1 MAEVDQQ
8 TITITLPDGSERSYP
23 AGATGYDVAAS
34 IGAGLARAA
43 LAIKVDG
50 TVQDLT
56 RPIESDAEI
65 AILTWDDKEGKET
78 FWHSSAHLMA
88 EALQE
93 LYPGVKFTIGPPIDQ
108 GFYYDIDPDGHQ
120 ISSDD
125 FDTIEE
131 KMLELARRDVDFERR
146 DVSKDEAESY
156 YQDLGNE
163 YKLELIEGLD
173 DGDITFYEQ
182 GSFTDLCRGP
192 HIPSTGDIKAPK
204 LLSVAGA
211 YWRDRK
217 SVV

>member
-23 AGATGYDVAAS
+23 KGTTGYDIAAS

-43 LAIKVDG
+43 LAIKVNG

-93 LYPGVKFTIGPPIDQ
+93 LYPGCQVHHRSADRPGI
-108 GFYYDIDPDGHQ
+108 
-120 ISSDD
+120 
-125 FDTIEE
+125 
-131 KMLELARRDVDFERR
+131 
-146 DVSKDEAESY
+146 
-156 YQDLGNE
+156 
-163 YKLELIEGLD
+163 
-173 DGDITFYEQ
+173 
-182 GSFTDLCRGP
+182 
-192 HIPSTGDIKAPK
+192 
-204 LLSVAGA
+204 LL
-211 YWRDRK
+211 RH
-217 SVV
+217 